1 MKVRKVQLKN
11 FKRFK
16 EASFD
21 FTDEETGLARDLIL
35 ITGRNGSGKT
45 SLLQAIAATLGQ
57 ATKRLE
63 SIADLD
69 WPGFDFDLVSLNWGT
84 PIPDVKIETEFSSDE
99 LFHTYDFFQR
109 VFWETEK
116 PGLSPFVSLSW
127 RDGQVVA
134 GTEAEIVQFHGRD
147 FARKL
152 VREDGFEVFH
162 SVGSVFWYTDQRTA
176 TSLTGEEESNGLE
189 LTTDK
194 LRDLLSKWQLFHQ
207 NVDSGRVAP
216 RPYFRDLYGKFQKLF
231 ETVFPGRTMVG
242 PAPRPGIDEILSE
255 PLFFLSDGTNQYEI
269 SEMSGGERALFPI
282 LLDFVN
288 WNIHNSVILI
298 DELELHLHPPMQQA
312 LLRILP
318 KLGQNN
324 QFIVTTHS
332 DSIARLVPEAHIIRL

>member
-63 SIADLD
+63 SISDLD
-69 WPGFDFDLVSLNWGT
+69 WPGFDADLLGLNWAQPSNVLIENEFSLNEIEAT
-84 PIPDVKIETEFSSDE
+84 RKFLSLTQANEQPDGDQIVT
-99 LFHTYDFFQR
+99 LQ
-109 VFWETEK
+109 
-116 PGLSPFVSLSW
+116 W
-127 RDGQVVA
+127 RDGRVVA
-134 GTEAEIVQFHGRD
+134 ESRAKLAQFEGRD
-147 FARKL
+147 EARRL
-152 VREDGFEVFH
+152 VRSEGFDVFKEV
-162 SVGSVFWYTDQRTA
+162 GTVFWYTEQRTA
-176 TSLTGEEESNGLE
+176 TSLTADEEVNGLE
-189 LTTDK
+189 ITTDK

-207 NVDSGRVAP
+207 NIDSGRVASRP
-216 RPYFRDLYGKFQKLF
+216 RFRDLYGNFQKMF

-242 PAPRPGIDEILSE
+242 PAPRPGIDAILSE

-312 LLRILP
+312 LLRTLP